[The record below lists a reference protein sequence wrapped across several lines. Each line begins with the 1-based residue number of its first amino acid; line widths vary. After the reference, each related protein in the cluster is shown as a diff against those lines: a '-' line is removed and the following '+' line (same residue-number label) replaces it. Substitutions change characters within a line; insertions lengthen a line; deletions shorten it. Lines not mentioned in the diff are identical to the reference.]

1 MSRHDNTATD
11 TIGGM
16 IGDRMMTAAMILAAV
31 CAACQGRS
39 AGADSAGAAGLE
51 TRPHDATSRS
61 RDGATAQGRSEWR
74 TQLMWPDDCE
84 EAFQASHAGDASGVR
99 VVPLGPDVFLVEVTC
114 AAGSYQPS
122 AIRFKLTGDGTDVR
136 GVPLSFPTYTS
147 DDGRELRLSPELEVW
162 GESVVTPE
170 ANEIAILS
178 VGRQT
183 ADCGV
188 WARYS
193 LAGDQP
199 TLVAAA
205 ARLQCPTAPGPP
217 AAISR
222 SAPPPGWAAI
232 PRRE

>member
-1 MSRHDNTATD
+1 MSRCSDGATD

-16 IGDRMMTAAMILAAV
+16 IGNRNMAAALVLAVV
-31 CAACQGRS
+31 CQACQRRT
-39 AGADSAGAAGLE
+39 ADADSAGATNPE
-51 TRPHDATSRS
+51 TRPLDASARPHDGTTA
-61 RDGATAQGRSEWR
+61 DGRREWR

-84 EAFQASHAGDASGVR
+84 QAFQASHAGDAGGVR
-99 VVPLGPDVFLVEVTC
+99 VFRLGSAVSLVEVTC
-114 AAGSYQPS
+114 AVGSYQPS
-122 AIRFKLTGDGTDVR
+122 AIRFRLTGDGTAAH
-136 GVPLSFPTYTS
+136 GVPLSFPTYS
-147 DDGRELRLSPELEVW
+147 SEDGHELQLSQELEVW

-199 TLVAAA
+199 ALLAAA
-205 ARLQCPTAPGPP
+205 ARVQCPTTPGQP
-217 AAISR
+217 ASISG
-222 SAPPPGWAAI
+222 SVPPPGWATI
-232 PRRE
+232 PRRD